1 MIVWQLK
8 INYIDSLQ
16 CVYTVFNYCRGFLK
30 LCAQFSTEMAE
41 HPLNLVPLDPP
52 RFEVGE
58 RVKARYEP
66 MRKHAGVW
74 AKIDW
79 GMFPATI
86 SGLTS
91 DSYIVH
97 WDGNLAAD
105 SVVSA
110 YKIKKYSPIE
120 DAAYQQHIWSRY
132 LSNAP
137 KPIT

>member
-1 MIVWQLK
+1 MCVHRFQILTWFSEIV
-8 INYIDSLQ
+8 SA
-16 CVYTVFNYCRGFLK
+16 RM
-30 LCAQFSTEMAE
+30 TEMAE

-66 MRKHAGVW
+66 WRKHAGVW

-91 DSYIVH
+91 DSYVVH

-105 SVVSA
+105 CVLSA
-110 YKIKKYSPIE
+110 DYIKKYSPIE

-132 LSNAP
+132 LNNAP